1 MGRSLKKGDFVNQK
15 LVKKVMKVKQLPRD
29 EWEKHPIRTWSR
41 DSTITP
47 EMIGLVFE
55 VHNGKNFTKVKVIE
69 DMVGHRLGEFSLT
82 RKFIRHGGKA
92 ARELERKIG
101 SSSQSPTQ
109 K

>member
-1 MGRSLKKGDFVNQK
+1 MGRSLKKGDFVDPK
-15 LVKKVMKVKQLPRD
+15 LIKKVMKVKSLPRD
-29 EWEKHPIRTWSR
+29 EWDKHPIKTWSR

-55 VHNGKNFTKVKVIE
+55 VHNGKQFIKIKVIE
-69 DMVGHRLGEFSLT
+69 DMVGHRLGEFAPT

-92 ARELERKIG
+92 ARELERKLAAG
-101 SSSQSPTQ
+101 SSQ